1 MQKCGANV
9 CFCGAIFVLLH
20 HQRYSFMHRITIFK
34 RTTKKDGSIKLRFR
48 LRDGR
53 VVDLYHKSDIVADLR
68 SLDKFTDE
76 GKLKPKVSVYDKELL
91 ADITEVVTAM
101 DVAYSDMR
109 DKGISLTSENFEQA
123 IDKILHPDKVAR
135 AESRTLLARF
145 ERFAQNGYRD
155 GVFGVIC
162 SRQYEVIRKELQ
174 RFLIINKV
182 EDILPIDF
190 TADMLMELALFFRD
204 EYQYVDRWRHL
215 YVDVAERNIPK
226 ERRSQNTV
234 ASKMSKLHAFFNDL
248 EDKEE
253 IVKSPFRKLGKERK
267 RVVLKEQ
274 YDDPIY
280 LYKDEFLCVLNTD
293 VPETLQETKD
303 AFMLQCAFGCRIGD
317 FQGLT
322 MEKVTVSP
330 DGIPYIHY
338 LPQKTK
344 REQRSEVETPIM
356 RYALDIIK
364 KYRFSFRVLNYVSG
378 KTGYNSKIKD
388 LLEYCRIDR
397 MCKVFDETVGD
408 NTYKPL
414 YKLGSSKLCRKTHV
428 DMMNKVQVNQYA
440 AGLHSV
446 GSDAVNRYTHLE
458 LRDRFLLMCAA
469 FGQPEYKVNS
479 NLEIIEDIK
488 L

>member
-1 MQKCGANV
+1 MLVFVVQFLY
-9 CFCGAIFVLLH
+9 FCTTKDIL
-20 HQRYSFMHRITIFK
+20 FMHRITIFV
-34 RTTKKDGSIKLRFR
+34 RTAKKDGNIKLRFR

-53 VVDLYHKSDIVADLR
+53 TVDLYHKSDIVADLKA
-68 SLDKFTDE
+68 LDKFTDD
-76 GKLKPKVSVYDKELL
+76 GKPKPKVSVYDKELL
-91 ADITEVVTAM
+91 SKITEVINAM
-101 DVAYSDMR
+101 DMAYSEMKN
-109 DKGISLTSENFEQA
+109 KGISMSGGNFEHI
-123 IDKILHPDKVAR
+123 IDRILHPDKVAR
-135 AESRTLLARF
+135 EESRTLLARF
-145 ERFAQNGYRD
+145 ERFAKNGYRD
-155 GVFGVIC
+155 GVFGELC
-162 SRQYEVIRKELQ
+162 SKQYEVIRKELE
-174 RFLIINKV
+174 RFLIINKI

-190 TADMLMELALFFRD
+190 TAEMLMELALFFRD
-204 EYQYVDRWRHL
+204 EYLYVDRWQNL
-215 YVDVAERNIPK
+215 YTDVNNRNIPR

-234 ASKMSKLHAFFNDL
+234 AAKMSKIHAFFNDL
-248 EDKEE
+248 EDREE

-280 LYKDEFLCVLNTD
+280 LYKEEFLCILNTD
-293 VPETLQETKD
+293 VPKPLQETKD

-317 FQGLT
+317 FQGLA
-322 MEKVTVSP
+322 MEKVAVSP

-344 REQRSEVETPIM
+344 REQRSEIETPIM

-364 KYRFSFRVLNYVSG
+364 KYRFDIPVLKYVSG
-378 KTGYNSKIKD
+378 KSGYNSKIKT
-388 LLEYCRIDR
+388 LLQFCKIDR
-397 MCKVFDETVGD
+397 MCKVFDEAMGD

-414 YKLGSSKLCRKTHV
+414 YELGSSKLCRKTHV
-428 DMMNKVQVNQYA
+428 DLMNKVQVNQYA

-479 NLEIIEDIK
+479 NLELIADEQI
-488 L
+488 